1 MSVDDRELIDICLA
15 GDPDA
20 FGQLVVRYQD
30 RLFNSL
36 VKLLGSVH
44 DAADVT
50 QDAFVLAFQNLKSY
64 ERRSAFY
71 TWLFRIAFNASVSR
85 RRKLRRMKASLAG
98 SDDQPVAEP
107 VDWRPDA
114 APSHSMELDEQH
126 QIVHDALAELPEEYR
141 EVLVMKEL
149 EGLKYEEIA
158 EVLKCPLGTVR
169 SRIHRARGELRDK
182 LKVALKE

>member
-15 GDPDA
+15 GNPDA
-20 FGQLVVRYQD
+20 FGQLVVRHQD

-44 DAADVT
+44 DAADVA
-50 QDAFVLAFQNLKSY
+50 QDAFVLAFQNLKTY

-85 RRKLRRMKASLAG
+85 RRKLRRLKSLTG
-98 SDDQPVAEP
+98 KDGQTTAEP

-126 QIVHDALAELPEEYR
+126 QIIHHALAELSDEYR
-141 EVLVMKEL
+141 DVLVMKEL

-158 EVLKCPLGTVR
+158 EVLNCPLGTVR